1 MRKLPLYCY
10 RINEKITTHT
20 LHEDKAKTPF
30 KIMVRLIADKNMM
43 ISPVDDDTYQT
54 HSVDVD
60 EADVSLWHEVPID
73 WSLFA

>member
-1 MRKLPLYCY
+1 MLQVQETN
-10 RINEKITTHT
+10 I
-20 LHEDKAKTPF
+20 
-30 KIMVRLIADKNMM
+30 MM